1 MKRLIL
7 TCCLTAICALTTVAQ
22 KIYEFQVA
30 DDLGKQV
37 SLADYKGKV
46 LLIVNTPGAQYHSLS
61 LSLAGRCL
69 GDNVGREEH

>member
-46 LLIVNTPGAQYHSLS
+46 LLIVNTPGAQSHPLS